1 MDATPNGCQ
10 ILKSELKYHL
20 RIQWILVLVFAAML
34 LSCSE
39 KNYPS
44 VDKLPRNAELT
55 LFSGRQL
62 KIDLALSVSEQRR
75 GVSGIKDKDFA
86 NDRGILFV
94 YWGYAQRQ
102 FWMPDTYFDL
112 DIFFLDKDLKIL
124 EVERNVPHYPGRQ
137 NPSKIPRTKKVLS
150 AHVLEMKSDSTLAK
164 ELKPGH
170 TLKWSAKLP
179 LKTYE
184 KVMRASIRY

>member
-1 MDATPNGCQ
+1 MN
-10 ILKSELKYHL
+10 SELKY
-20 RIQWILVLVFAAML
+20 RTRFQWISVLVFAAIL
-34 LSCSE
+34 LSCAE
-39 KNYPS
+39 KNYHS

-55 LFSGRQL
+55 LSSGRQL
-62 KIDLALSVSEQRR
+62 KMDLALTVPEQRR
-75 GVSGIKDKDFA
+75 GVSGIKAKDFA
-86 NDRGILFV
+86 SDRGMLFV
-94 YWGYAQRQ
+94 YWGYARRQ

-124 EVERNVPHYPGRQ
+124 EVERNVPHYPGWQ

-150 AHVLEMKSDSTLAK
+150 AHVLEMKSDSPLAK
-164 ELKPGH
+164 ELKSGH
-170 TLKWSAKLP
+170 RLQWSAKLP

>member
-1 MDATPNGCQ
+1 MNC
-10 ILKSELKYHL
+10 ELKYHL
-20 RIQWILVLVFAAML
+20 RIQWILVLVFAAIL
-34 LSCSE
+34 LGCSE
-39 KNYPS
+39 KNYHS
-44 VDKLPRNAELT
+44 VDKLPRSAELT
-55 LFSGRQL
+55 LPSGRHL
-62 KIDLALSVSEQRR
+62 KIDLALTVSEKIR
-75 GVSGIKDKDFA
+75 GVSGIKANDFA
-86 NDRGILFV
+86 NDRGMLFV

-137 NPSKIPRTKKVLS
+137 NPSNIPRPKKVLS
-150 AHVLEMKSDSTLAK
+150 AHVLEIKSDSPLAK
-164 ELKPGH
+164 ELKPGQ

>member
-1 MDATPNGCQ
+1 MP
-10 ILKSELKYHL
+10 
-20 RIQWILVLVFAAML
+20 VLIFAAIL

-39 KNYPS
+39 KNYHS
-44 VDKLPRNAELT
+44 IDKLPRSAELT
-55 LFSGRQL
+55 LSSGRQL
-62 KIDLALSVSEQRR
+62 KIDLALTASEQIR
-75 GVSGIKDKDFA
+75 GVSGIKAKDFA
-86 NDRGILFV
+86 NDRGMLFL
-94 YWGYAQRQ
+94 YWDYAQRQ

-124 EVERNVPHYPGRQ
+124 EVQRNVPHYPGRQ

-150 AHVLEMKSDSTLAK
+150 AHVLEMKSDSPLAK
-164 ELKPGH
+164 ELKPGQ

-184 KVMRASIRY
+184 QVMRASIRY